1 MTQKIQLPLQTA
13 NLVVGFM
20 VWVLIS
26 SLLPFISEDIS
37 IPPERLAIIT
47 AIPVV
52 LGSILRI
59 PLGYYANVYGARV
72 MFFISFIV
80 LLFPVYYISETS
92 TVTGLLIGGTLLG
105 VGGAIFSVGVT
116 SLPKYYPKEKHGL
129 VNGIYGMGNIGT
141 AITTFSA
148 PVLAMKFGWSLTVK
162 MYLVLLL
169 VFIALNF
176 FFGDRKEVKVKAPI
190 VEQIKGVYKNEKL
203 WFFSLFYFIT
213 FGSFVAFTVFLPS
226 FLVNYFG
233 LDKVD
238 AGLRTAGFIV
248 VATLLRPVGGWLG
261 DKFQPLFLLMGCF
274 AGLTFASIVLA
285 FSPDI
290 ALYTVGSILIAAAA
304 GIGNGVIFK
313 LVPMYFSKQAGTVNG
328 IVSMMGGLGGFF
340 PPLLLATIFSMTGS
354 YSIGFMAFSQIS
366 LASLVLVVWLYYMDR
381 VSLSKEVFDSTRQG
395 ILVTNQTGA
404 IVSVNPAFTQLTGYS
419 EEEVL
424 GKSPN
429 VLSSGRHDRAYYD
442 KMWREIEEHGV
453 WQGEI
458 WNKKKNGEEYLE
470 FLSISAVKDGTGD
483 IVRYVGS
490 FSDISPETAE
500 GNQLS

>member
-37 IPPERLAIIT
+37 IPPERVAIIT

-59 PLGYYANVYGARV
+59 PLGYYANVYGARM

-105 VGGAIFSVGVT
+105 IGGAIFSVGVT

-162 MYLVLLL
+162 MYLILLL
-169 VFIALNF
+169 AFIALNF

-226 FLVNYFG
+226 FLVNYFE

-274 AGLTFASIVLA
+274 AGLTISSIVLA

-290 ALYTVGSILIAAAA
+290 GLYTVGSIMIAAAA
-304 GIGNGVIFK
+304 GLGNGVIFK

-354 YSIGFMAFSQIS
+354 YSIGFMAFSQVS
-366 LASLVLVVWLYYMDR
+366 LVSLVLAFWLYYMDR
-381 VSLSKEVFDSTRQG
+381 TSLSKEVFDSTGQG
-395 ILVTNQTGA
+395 ILVTNSKGA
-404 IVSVNPAFTQLTGYS
+404 IVSVNPAFTKLTGYS

-429 VLSSGRHDRAYYD
+429 ILCSGRHDREYYHE
-442 KMWREIEEHGV
+442 MWRTIDERGV

-458 WNKKKNGEEYLE
+458 WNKKKSGEEYLE
-470 FLSISAVKDGTGD
+470 FLSISSVKDGTGD
-483 IVRYVGS
+483 VVRYVGS
-490 FSDISPETAE
+490 FSDISPEVNA
-500 GNQLS
+500 GNRS

>member
-37 IPPERLAIIT
+37 IPPERVAIIT

-59 PLGYYANVYGARV
+59 PLGYYANVYGARM

-105 VGGAIFSVGVT
+105 IGGAIFSVGVT

-162 MYLVLLL
+162 MYLLLL
-169 VFIALNF
+169 LAFIALNF

-190 VEQIKGVYKNEKL
+190 IEQIKGVYKNEKL

-261 DKFQPLFLLMGCF
+261 DKFQPLFILMGCF
-274 AGLTFASIVLA
+274 AGLTIASIVLA

-290 ALYTVGSILIAAAA
+290 VLYTVGSIMIAAAA
-304 GIGNGVIFK
+304 GLGNGVIFK

-354 YSIGFMAFSQIS
+354 YSIGFMAFSQVS
-366 LASLVLVVWLYYMDR
+366 LASLVLAIWLYYMDR
-381 VSLSKEVFDSTRQG
+381 TSLSKEVFDSTGQG
-395 ILVTNQTGA
+395 ILVTNSKGL
-404 IVSVNPAFTQLTGYS
+404 IVSVNPAFTKLTGYS

-424 GKSPN
+424 GLSPN
-429 VLSSGRHDRAYYD
+429 ILSSGRHDREYYND
-442 KMWREIEEHGV
+442 MWHTLNEQGV

-458 WNKKKNGEEYLE
+458 WNKKKSGEEYLE
-470 FLSISAVKDGTGD
+470 FLSISSVKDGTGD
-483 IVRYVGS
+483 VVRYVGS
-490 FSDISPETAE
+490 FSDISPETHA
-500 GNQLS
+500 GNRS